1 LNVLFHLLDPPDI
14 TNDLKQEVYQFLEK
28 INNHIT
34 ETKAKHRQ
42 QIITLSKWKRKD
54 KKQSDKY
61 IEEGEYVS
69 TEMTPDPS

>member
-1 LNVLFHLLDPPDI
+1 
-14 TNDLKQEVYQFLEK
+14 VYQFLEK